1 MNRHGV
7 VEALDKLYRKPENL
21 PVPVATSLV
30 IIKMTADGEPAMDI
44 QLALENARNLATHPA
59 H

>member
-1 MNRHGV
+1 V